1 MQNKLFKNYLN
12 ESIEKLSDTYKV
24 TSALQELEEK
34 SKQVVG
40 MDNKVLIGGTR
51 IYGYLGT
58 YYSSPEE
65 IIQALKGKNIMIQQ
79 LQIIDYIGDFAGEF
93 DVLRLT
99 TLAGTQMIKDENYHS
114 HKEYNEQKSIFSNEP
129 IWDIEES
136 SIHNITDELR
146 KRGQHFHQDDIDL
159 ENIRLLSLLRY
170 GLRRR

>member
-12 ESIEKLSDTYKV
+12 ESIEKLSDTYKI

-40 MDNKVLIGGTR
+40 MDKKVRIGETR

-93 DVLRLT
+93 DVLKLT

-114 HKEYNEQKSIFSNEP
+114 HKEYSEKKSSFSNEP
-129 IWDIEES
+129 VWDIEES

-159 ENIRLLSLLRY
+159 ENLRLLNLLRY

>member
-12 ESIEKLSDTYKV
+12 ESIEKLSDTYEITK
-24 TSALQELEEK
+24 ALQELEDK

-40 MDNKVLIGGTR
+40 IDNKVPIGGTR

-65 IIQALKGKNIMIQQ
+65 IIQALKGKKIMIQQ
-79 LQIIDYIGDFAGEF
+79 LQVIDYIGDFAGEF

-99 TLAGTQMIKDENYHS
+99 TLARTQMIKDENYHE
-114 HKEYNEQKSIFSNEP
+114 HKEYNEQKSSFSNEP
-129 IWDIEES
+129 VWDIEES

-146 KRGQHFHQDDIDL
+146 KRGQHFRQDDIDL
-159 ENIRLLSLLRY
+159 ENIRLLRLIRL
-170 GLRRR
+170 GLIK

>member
-12 ESIEKLSDTYKV
+12 ESIEKLSDTYKI

-40 MDNKVLIGGTR
+40 MDNKVSIGGTR

-99 TLAGTQMIKDENYHS
+99 TLAGTQMIKDKTTTHI
-114 HKEYNEQKSIFSNEP
+114 K
-129 IWDIEES
+129 
-136 SIHNITDELR
+136 NITNKKAAFLMSQF
-146 KRGQHFHQDDIDL
+146 GI
-159 ENIRLLSLLRY
+159 
-170 GLRRR
+170 

>member
-12 ESIEKLSDTYKV
+12 ESIEKLSDTYKI

-40 MDNKVLIGGTR
+40 MDKVSDGLTR

-65 IIQALKGKNIMIQQ
+65 IIQALKGKRIMIQQ
-79 LQIIDYIGDFAGEF
+79 LQVIEYIGDFAGEY
-93 DVLRLT
+93 DVLKLT
-99 TLAGTQMIKDENYHS
+99 TLAGTQMIKDENYNS

-129 IWDIEES
+129 VWDIEES

-159 ENIRLLSLLRY
+159 ENIRLLNLLRY

>member
-1 MQNKLFKNYLN
+1 MQNKLFENYLN
-12 ESIEKLSDTYKV
+12 ESIEKLSDTYEITK
-24 TSALQELEEK
+24 ALQELEEK

-40 MDNKVLIGGTR
+40 MDKVLIGGTR

-65 IIQALKGKNIMIQQ
+65 IIHALKGKKIVIQQ
-79 LQIIDYIGDFAGEF
+79 LQVIDYIGDFAGEF

-99 TLAGTQMIKDENYHS
+99 TLARTQMIKDENYRE
-114 HKEYNEQKSIFSNEP
+114 HKEYNEQKSSFSNEP
-129 IWDIEES
+129 VWDIEES

>member
-12 ESIEKLSDTYKV
+12 ESIEKLSDTYKI

-40 MDNKVLIGGTR
+40 MDNKVPSSITR

-99 TLAGTQMIKDENYHS
+99 TLAGTQMIKDENYHE
-114 HKEYNEQKSIFSNEP
+114 HKEYNEQKSSFSNEP
-129 IWDIEES
+129 VWDIEES

-146 KRGQHFHQDDIDL
+146 KRGQLFHQDDIDL

>member
-12 ESIEKLSDTYKV
+12 ESIEKISDTYKI

-40 MDNKVLIGGTR
+40 MDNKVSIGGTR

-79 LQIIDYIGDFAGEF
+79 LQIIEYIGDFAGGI
-93 DVLRLT
+93 DVLKLT
-99 TLAGTQMIKDENYHS
+99 TQMIKDENYHS
-114 HKEYNEQKSIFSNEP
+114 HKKYNEQKSSFSNEP
-129 IWDIEES
+129 VWDIEES

-159 ENIRLLSLLRY
+159 ENIRLLNLLRY

>member
-1 MQNKLFKNYLN
+1 MQDKLFKNYLN
-12 ESIEKLSDTYKV
+12 ESIEKLSDTYKI

-40 MDNKVLIGGTR
+40 MDKKVRIGETR

-93 DVLRLT
+93 DVLKLT

-114 HKEYNEQKSIFSNEP
+114 HKEYSEKKSSFSNEP
-129 IWDIEES
+129 VWDIEES

-159 ENIRLLSLLRY
+159 ENLRLLNLLRY